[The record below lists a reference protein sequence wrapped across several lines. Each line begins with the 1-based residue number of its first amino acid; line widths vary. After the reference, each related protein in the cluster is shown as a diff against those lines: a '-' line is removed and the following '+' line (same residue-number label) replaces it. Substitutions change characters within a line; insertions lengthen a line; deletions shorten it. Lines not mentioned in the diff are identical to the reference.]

1 MKKVNRAF
9 KSSLDLPAIKLEGI
23 LFLPDQLE
31 KAALGKSICQTEKDY
46 QVPAGLKVKDEY
58 SRAFQIARALW
69 RKFSLL
75 FERQGVEP
83 LDVTQAFMKSLLK
96 DALGYHNIST
106 TTHLVVNEYTYKINF
121 IADNVP
127 VVVAPFDMELDE
139 SSELFSVEGSGSRSK
154 TAFQLAQEFLNA
166 DGNYLWAFV
175 TNGRQVRLLR
185 DAESLTRPSFLEIDL
200 EDILEGQRFS
210 EFATVWRLLHASR
223 SPQSGQPNTQCIWE
237 QWREHG
243 VEEGTRVRDGLR
255 YGVEQALITLGTGF
269 LKHPDNDALRTALH
283 EGELSKEAYFQQLL
297 RLVYRLI
304 FVFTLEERGLLH
316 PQSSTEAARHA
327 YAHGYA
333 LARLRDLCLK
343 RRLHNHFTDQ
353 WQATRIIFKGL
364 QQGEPRLALPALGGL
379 FAAEQ
384 TPHLDTAQL
393 TNNEF
398 LLTIRHLRWAVITQG
413 RVSNTTPVDYRNM
426 GPEELGSVYE
436 SLLELVPEI
445 NLTERQFGFV
455 GFGAAWQ
462 DGTTGTAGN
471 TRKLTGS
478 YYTPDSLVQE
488 LIKSAL
494 EPVIA
499 QRLAEAPENPTEA
512 LLNIKVVD
520 PACGSGHFL
529 LAAAR
534 RLAEELAQ
542 LRNQEQLQE
551 GAIRP
556 QDYRHALRE
565 VISRCIYGVD
575 RNPMAIELA
584 RMALWLEGFEE
595 GRPLNFLDHHLQV
608 GDALLGMMDLSLLD
622 QGISNDAFKVL
633 TGDCKDTASALRRKN
648 RDALKQLAEE
658 RKSPQSRLPLEQA
671 NQLKQLAAIEAMP
684 QNTVAEIAAQE
695 TAYQQFL
702 ASTKTSPLRH
712 AADMLV
718 GAFLLPKTTATQQQV
733 PTTANLILELFTDA
747 AQHNSEH
754 KQKRDAATKAC
765 NDAFVFHWPLAFPQ
779 VFATGGFD
787 CVLGN
792 PPWERVKLQEKEFF
806 ASRYPAIAEAK
817 NAAERGRFI
826 ELLKNGQ
833 LANQL
838 SNATDAVDDAVEG
851 EKRLYQEFIQ
861 AKQTAEA
868 ASVYAHVKENEGGR
882 YPLTGIGD
890 VNTYALF
897 AETMLQMKKSIG
909 RAGFIVPTGIA
920 TDDTTKRYFSYIS
933 QNKLL
938 ESLYGFSNRKELF
951 KDVGTLIT
959 FALVTLG
966 HSDSSKFMW
975 FLTDTKQLSDAR
987 RIFTLTAE
995 EFNLINPNTLTC
1007 PVFRTERDAEITKKL
1022 YRSAPIL
1029 IKEEVKRGSKVIEPE
1044 KNPWGIDFVRLFDM
1058 SNDSHLFK
1066 SEPNENCLPLYEAK
1080 LIHHFDHRYATY
1092 DEGSTRDVTVEEK
1105 RDVGFSI
1112 TPRYW
1117 VDKEEVKAK
1126 LKAREWDRDWLMGW
1140 RDICRAT
1147 DERTVIASVIPVAGV
1162 GNQMPLMFFKKRDK
1176 KTEYAAL
1183 LANLTALVYD
1193 FVARH
1198 KAGGTHMNYFIYK
1211 QLPVLPPTHYSEQDL
1226 KFITPRV
1233 LELTYTSHELEG
1245 WAQDLG
1251 YDGEPFVWDEERRA
1265 LLRAELDAYY
1275 AKLYGLTRDE
1285 LRYILDPADVMGED
1299 YPTETFR
1306 VLKNKELREYGEYRT
1321 QRLVL
1326 EAWDRLESGELK

>member
-46 QVPAGLKVKDEY
+46 QVPAGLKIKDEY

-499 QRLAEAPENPTEA
+499 QRLAEAPETPTEA

-633 TGDCKDTASALRRKN
+633 TGDCKDTASALRAEN

-658 RKSPQSRLPLEQA
+658 RKSPQFRLPLEQA

-695 TAYQQFL
+695 SAYQQFL
-702 ASTKTSPLRH
+702 ESTKNSPLRH

-733 PTTANLILELFTDA
+733 PTTANLIFELFTDA
-747 AQHNSEH
+747 AQHSSQH
-754 KQKRDAATKAC
+754 KQCREAATKAC
-765 NDAFVFHWPLAFPQ
+765 KNASVFHWPLAFPQ
-779 VFATGGFD
+779 VFAAGGFD

-792 PPWERVKLQEKEFF
+792 PPWEVTQMGEVEFF
-806 ASRYPAIAEAK
+806 ATRAPEIAALAGAQRKRAIANLETVNPQLWDEFSK
-817 NAAERGRFI
+817 QSHFVAAVNSYIRNSSRF
-826 ELLKNGQ
+826 
-833 LANQL
+833 
-838 SNATDAVDDAVEG
+838 
-851 EKRLYQEFIQ
+851 
-861 AKQTAEA
+861 
-868 ASVYAHVKENEGGR
+868 
-882 YPLTGIGD
+882 PLTAHGKL
-890 VNTYALF
+890 NTYALF
-897 AETMLQMKKSIG
+897 SESIYQMRRNTG
-909 RAGFIVPTGIA
+909 TAGFIVKSGIA
-920 TDDTTKRYFSYIS
+920 TDYGNRFFFAEVM
-933 QNKLL
+933 QEKLL
-938 ESLYGFSNRKELF
+938 NQFLDFENREKLF
-951 KDVGTLIT
+951 PAVDSREKFCLIT
-959 FALVTLG
+959 LAKSEQAEFIFFATKT
-966 HSDSSKFMW
+966 SQ
-975 FLTDTKQLSDAR
+975 LTDSR
-987 RIFTLTAE
+987 RRFTLSPE
-995 EFNLINPNTLTC
+995 EFVLINPNTLTC
-1007 PVFRTERDAEITKKL
+1007 PVFRSKQDAELTKKL
-1022 YRSAPIL
+1022 YQAAPVL
-1029 IKEEVKRGSKVIEPE
+1029 IKEEVKIGSKIVEPE
-1044 KNPWGIDFVRLFDM
+1044 VNPWGITFGQGLFNM
-1058 SNDSHLFK
+1058 TSDSHLFQLK
-1066 SEPNENCLPLYEAK
+1066 DRANLLPLYEAK
-1080 LIHHFDHRYATY
+1080 LIHHFDHRFATY
-1092 DEGSTRDVTVEEK
+1092 IPDYSISNKDWNSRDITSNEK
-1105 RDVGFSI
+1105 RDLGFSI

-1117 VDKEEVKAK
+1117 VDKAEVKAK
-1126 LKAREWDRDWLMGW
+1126 LKAREWDRDWLMGF
-1140 RDICRAT
+1140 RKTARNT
-1147 DERTVIASVIPVAGV
+1147 DERTVITAVLPSYAV
-1162 GNQMPLMFFKKRDK
+1162 GDKLPLFFFEKNNKP
-1176 KTEYAAL
+1176 EFLLCL
-1183 LANLTALVYD
+1183 LANLNNFVLD
-1193 FVARH
+1193 FAARQ
-1198 KAGGTHMNYFIYK
+1198 KVGGTDISHFYIKQFPVIPPEAYTQADLDFI
-1211 QLPVLPPTHYSEQDL
+1211 
-1226 KFITPRV
+1226 IPRV
-1233 LELTYTSHELEG
+1233 LELTYTSHELKG

-1251 YDGEPFVWDEERRA
+1251 YEGEPFVWDEERRA